1 MNVSNVFA
9 IMWTVI
15 FSQNIKGSHE
25 NVLLEIWHEK
35 MGKII
40 LFSHKDLYLCVIA
53 AYCSIDLSHA
63 QPHVPEEISNCK
75 GNLEHMKSVQ
85 SSNHTFYRVPD

>member
-1 MNVSNVFA
+1 
-9 IMWTVI
+9 
-15 FSQNIKGSHE
+15 
-25 NVLLEIWHEK
+25 

-40 LFSHKDLYLCVIA
+40 LFSYKNLHLCVIA

-75 GNLEHMKSVQ
+75 GNLEHNGIDAIKYF
-85 SSNHTFYRVPD
+85 HLL